1 MRINIVRNLFV
12 AGWCF
17 GLSSVFAAPVIPIA
31 PGTSWRYNM
40 TEEIG
45 KGLNLSN
52 VKADADGKIRLPVL
66 YRLEGTE
73 EVDGKRLS
81 KFEKHRAGT
90 NTNPRLAH
98 GNPTRDY
105 WRARVNLDGELV

>member
-1 MRINIVRNLFV
+1 MRINVVRNICAAVCF
-12 AGWCF
+12 F

-45 KGLNLSN
+45 KGLNVPD
-52 VKADADGKIRLPVL
+52 VKTDADGKIRLPVL

-73 EVDGKRLS
+73 EVDGKDLL
-81 KFEKHRAGT
+81 KFEMHRAGT
-90 NTNPRLAH
+90 ITNTDFLSVDDH
-98 GNPTRDY
+98 GIFC
-105 WRARVNLDGELV
+105 WAR